1 MNRNFT
7 IVTLFSMLILV
18 SIWGCQPLSSKKN
31 TNPLKTPPT
40 KTAKSEDTTAI
51 AQVPNDSQLVRR
63 KIPTLREQMEKL
75 QNQQE
80 VTNNKIDTLRNEIN
94 SLKKEIRD
102 SKAIKEDNTA
112 DFNFKGDP
120 QTDEQNPN
128 QLKKK
133 NTPVSAKPKK
143 NAVMETQD
151 QNNPEGIGSKRNTDI
166 IEPDNA
172 DLKQSLPK
180 SSKSTKK
187 NSDIIL
193 PDGNS
198 DVPPVKDSQ
207 PNGKK
212 KSKDI
217 ILPDEPANESKK
229 PEKQNTV
236 NKTTESTI
244 ASKKNNTGSESST
257 VVEKKSSNKVQAE
270 EPKPTGKS
278 DSDIDV
284 VYNSAISLYGKRQY
298 QESID
303 LMSQVVNSAPNPER
317 AAAANFYI
325 GRSYFA
331 QNKYDDA
338 ISSFDKVVKSKNSAY
353 TANSLGLLGE
363 CYLKKGNVNEAKKYY
378 KKVQTQFP
386 NSEAIVLANKRLQQY

>member
-1 MNRNFT
+1 
-7 IVTLFSMLILV
+7 MLILV

-31 TNPLKTPPT
+31 TNPLKTLPT
-40 KTAKSEDTTAI
+40 KTPKTEDTTAI

-102 SKAIKEDNTA
+102 SKVSKSENIP
-112 DFNFKGDP
+112 DFSFKGDP
-120 QTDEQNPN
+120 QPEEQSSTSV
-128 QLKKK
+128 KKK
-133 NTPVSAKPKK
+133 NSPESSKLKK
-143 NAVMETQD
+143 NAGTEALD
-151 QNNPEGIGSKRNTDI
+151 QSNNEANRTKKSADI
-166 IEPDNA
+166 IEPDNG
-172 DLKQSLPK
+172 DSKQSQPGA
-180 SSKSTKK
+180 SKSTRK

-193 PDGNS
+193 PDGS
-198 DVPPVKDSQ
+198 SEQ
-207 PNGKK
+207 PTEKNAQSNVKK
-212 KSKDI
+212 KAKDL

-229 PEKQNTV
+229 PEKKNTV

-244 ASKKNNTGSESST
+244 VSKKNNIGSESST

-278 DSDIDV
+278 DSDLDV

-353 TANSLGLLGE
+353 TANSLGLIGE

-378 KKVQTQFP
+378 KKVQSLYP